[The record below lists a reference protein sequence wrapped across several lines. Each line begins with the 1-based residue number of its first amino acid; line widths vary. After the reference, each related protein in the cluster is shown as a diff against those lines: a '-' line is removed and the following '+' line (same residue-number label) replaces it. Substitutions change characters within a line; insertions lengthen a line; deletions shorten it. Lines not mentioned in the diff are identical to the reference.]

1 MRHPALHLVTCHPC
15 AIPNSVDSIGACLPA
30 CLPACLVVVVVGF
43 TSHKPH
49 QGLPHEGGMRAQSIA
64 RPGQPLWL
72 NHGQAGKGWGGTVG
86 RQKGTAHRRPHTS

>member
-1 MRHPALHLVTCHPC
+1 MGGQVQFKGFTFGGQA
-15 AIPNSVDSIGACLPA
+15 SK
-30 CLPACLVVVVVGF
+30 VGF